1 MDDAASNDLTA
12 SDPPAAPPPAGA
24 ASPSARRRTGLLLGV
39 ALVAYALDQVT
50 KVLAVARLEPGVQ
63 QPFVG
68 ELLQFHLIRNPGAA
82 FSLGTGSTVVFTV
95 VQSAVVVAVLVVA
108 RRVRTP
114 AWAVALGLLLA
125 GAAGN
130 VTDRYLRAPAVGR
143 GHVVDFLE
151 LPHWPI
157 FNLADS
163 SVVAAAV
170 LIAVLGF
177 RGTGLDGRR
186 QQRPE
191 RTDRPARGRRTDR
204 TEATD
209 A

>member
-12 SDPPAAPPPAGA
+12 ADPPAGGA
-24 ASPSARRRTGLLLGV
+24 ATATHRPTARRRAGLLFGV
-39 ALVAYALDQVT
+39 ALIAYALDQVT
-50 KVLAVARLEPGVQ
+50 KALAVARLEPGVQ
-63 QPFVG
+63 RPFVG
-68 ELLQFHLIRNPGAA
+68 ELLQLHLIRNPGAA

-95 VQSAVVVAVLVVA
+95 VQTAVVVAVVVVA
-108 RRVRTP
+108 RRVRST
-114 AWAVALGLLLA
+114 AWAVGLGLLLA

-130 VTDRYLRAPAVGR
+130 ATDRYLRAPAVGR

-163 SVVAAAV
+163 SVVLAAV

-177 RGTGLDGRR
+177 RGTTLEGRR
-186 QQRPE
+186 QQRAPRPE
-191 RTDRPARGRRTDR
+191 APGA
-204 TEATD
+204 
-209 A
+209 

>member
-1 MDDAASNDLTA
+1 MDDASPNDLTA
-12 SDPPAAPPPAGA
+12 ADPPAGGA
-24 ASPSARRRTGLLLGV
+24 ATAPDRPAARRRTGLLLGV
-39 ALVAYALDQVT
+39 ALIAYALDQIT
-50 KVLAVARLEPGVQ
+50 KVLAVARLAPGVQ
-63 QPFVG
+63 RPFVG
-68 ELLQFHLIRNPGAA
+68 ELLQLHLIRNPGAA

-95 VQSAVVVAVLVVA
+95 VQTAVVVAVLVVA
-108 RRVRTP
+108 RRVRST
-114 AWAVALGLLLA
+114 AWAVGLGLLLA

-130 VTDRYLRAPAVGR
+130 ATDRYLRAPAVGR
-143 GHVVDFLE
+143 GHVVDFLQ

-177 RGTGLDGRR
+177 RGTTLEGRR
-186 QQRPE
+186 PQRTTRPE
-191 RTDRPARGRRTDR
+191 TP
-204 TEATD
+204 D

>member
-1 MDDAASNDLTA
+1 MDDASSNDLTA
-12 SDPPAAPPPAGA
+12 PDPPAPSPRQESAPPAP
-24 ASPSARRRTGLLLGV
+24 RRRTGLLLGV
-39 ALVAYALDQVT
+39 ALIAYALDQVT
-50 KVLAVARLEPGVQ
+50 KVLAVARLAPGVQ
-63 QPFVG
+63 RPFVG
-68 ELLQFHLIRNPGAA
+68 ELLQLHLIRNPGAA

-95 VQSAVVVAVLVVA
+95 VQTAVVLVVLVVA

-130 VTDRYLRAPAVGR
+130 VTDRYLRAPSVGR

-163 SVVAAAV
+163 SVVVAAV

-186 QQRPE
+186 QQRDTTPE
-191 RTDRPARGRRTDR
+191 TP
-204 TEATD
+204 D

>member
-12 SDPPAAPPPAGA
+12 SDPPSGTVGPASAGA
-24 ASPSARRRTGLLLGV
+24 LPRRRVGLLAGL
-39 ALVAYALDQVT
+39 ALVVYALDQVT

-63 QPFVG
+63 QPFLG

-95 VQSAVVVAVLVVA
+95 IQTAVVIAVLVVA
-108 RRVRTP
+108 RRVRST
-114 AWAVALGLLLA
+114 AWAVGLGLLLA

-130 VTDRYLRAPAVGR
+130 ATDRYLRAPGVGR

-177 RGTGLDGRR
+177 RGVGLDGRR
-186 QQRPE
+186 EQR
-191 RTDRPARGRRTDR
+191 AAR
-204 TEATD
+204 TEASG

>member
-1 MDDAASNDLTA
+1 M
-12 SDPPAAPPPAGA
+12 
-24 ASPSARRRTGLLLGV
+24 ARRRAGLLFGV
-39 ALVAYALDQVT
+39 ALIAYALDQVT

-63 QPFVG
+63 RPFAG
-68 ELLQFHLIRNPGAA
+68 ELLQLHLIRNPGAA

-95 VQSAVVVAVLVVA
+95 VQTAVVIAVVVVA
-108 RRVRTP
+108 RRVRCT
-114 AWAVALGLLLA
+114 AWAVGLGLLLA

-130 VTDRYLRAPAVGR
+130 ATDRYLRAPAVGR

-163 SVVAAAV
+163 SVVVAAV

-186 QQRPE
+186 QLRPTRTE
-191 RTDRPARGRRTDR
+191 RTDG
-204 TEATD
+204 
-209 A
+209 

>member
-1 MDDAASNDLTA
+1 MDDVSPNDLTA
-12 SDPPAAPPPAGA
+12 ADPPAGGGSAVPAPPL
-24 ASPSARRRTGLLLGV
+24 ARRRAGLLLGV

-63 QPFVG
+63 RPFVG
-68 ELLQFHLIRNPGAA
+68 ELLQLHLIRNPGAA

-95 VQSAVVVAVLVVA
+95 VQTAVVVAVLVVA
-108 RRVRTP
+108 RRVRSG
-114 AWAVALGLLLA
+114 AWAVGLGLLLA

-130 VTDRYLRAPAVGR
+130 ATDRYLRAPSVGR

-163 SVVAAAV
+163 SVVVAAV

-177 RGTGLDGRR
+177 RGTTLEGRR
-186 QQRPE
+186 PQRTTRPE
-191 RTDRPARGRRTDR
+191 TP
-204 TEATD
+204 D